1 MRKLFAFLF
10 VLYVVLSFP
19 KSLFFDLVE
28 QLAGVRDFIVD
39 FDLTAQVKQD
49 GVKSFHM
56 SGLLVVRN
64 LEDFYF
70 LVKKPDFVSNLSF
83 VYFSRIKRL
92 VFGTEN
98 FQDFESFQIPI
109 SSIVQA
115 IQSTLRMLQ
124 TPLVNVKS
132 QDDRITL
139 AFSRLVTQ
147 QLQEPIKLTLEIKEG
162 QLKAIEILS
171 PSGEE
176 RISLKINNLVL
187 NAKTDEYFQLRR

>member
-1 MRKLFAFLF
+1 MKRLLVFLF
-10 VLYVVLSFP
+10 VLCVVLSFP
-19 KSLFFDLVE
+19 TSLFFDLVE
-28 QLAGVRDFIVD
+28 QFAGVRDFIVD
-39 FDLTAQVKQD
+39 FDLTAEVKQN

-124 TPLVNVKS
+124 TPLVSIKS

>member
-1 MRKLFAFLF
+1 MKRLLVFLF
-10 VLYVVLSFP
+10 VLCVVLSFP
-19 KSLFFDLVE
+19 TSLFFDLVE
-28 QLAGVRDFIVD
+28 QFAGVRDFIVD

-98 FQDFESFQIPI
+98 FQDFESFEIPI

>member
-1 MRKLFAFLF
+1 MKRLLVFLF
-10 VLYVVLSFP
+10 VLCVVLSFP
-19 KSLFFDLVE
+19 TSLFFDLVE
-28 QLAGVRDFIVD
+28 QFAGVRDFIVD

-124 TPLVNVKS
+124 TPLVSVKS

-147 QLQEPIKLTLEIKEG
+147 QLEEPIKLTLEIKEG

>member
-1 MRKLFAFLF
+1 MKRLIVFLF
-10 VLYVVLSFP
+10 VLCVVLSFP
-19 KSLFFDLVE
+19 TSLFFDLVE
-28 QLAGVRDFIVD
+28 QFAGVRDFIVD

-92 VFGTEN
+92 VFDTEN

-124 TPLVNVKS
+124 TPLVSVKS

>member
-19 KSLFFDLVE
+19 TSLFFDLVE
-28 QLAGVRDFIVD
+28 QFAGVRDFIVD
-39 FDLTAQVKQD
+39 FDLTAEVKQN